1 MKNDLNS
8 KILVTGGS
16 GFIGT
21 YMIKCLK
28 KHGYT
33 NITVLDVLPPKVEGV
48 SFVESDFGNKILVRR
63 LLKDVKYVFHF
74 AAMVGVDKCRLD
86 PEGVNR
92 VNYQN
97 TKELIDLCI
106 ESGVERFVFSSSSEV
121 YGNSID
127 IPYREDATLYPIS
140 EYAKCKFKVE
150 QYLKEVQEKSIMTA
164 GIVRFFNIYGVGQ
177 KKDFVVPL
185 FIDKALSSAPLTI
198 LGDGKQTRC
207 FTYVEDAVEGVY
219 KVFKYT
225 DTPYEIFN
233 IGNPNEY
240 SISELAKVILECT
253 PQSKSNIVNEDYGN
267 GIREAFLEINRRVP
281 ATEKA
286 EKLLSF
292 KAKIALKEGIK
303 KVISNTLGS

>member
-1 MKNDLNS
+1 MMNDLNS

-198 LGDGKQTRC
+198 LGDGKQTRSFC
-207 FTYVEDAVEGVY
+207 FVSDLIEGMY
-219 KVFKYT
+219 RMMNT
-225 DTPYEIFN
+225 DDFIGPVN
-233 IGNPNEY
+233 IGNPGEFTML
-240 SISELAKVILECT
+240 ELAEKVIELT
-253 PQSKSNIVNEDYGN
+253 GSKS
-267 GIREAFLEINRRVP
+267 EIIHKPLPTDDPMKRKP
-281 ATEKA
+281 DITLAK
-286 EKLLSF
+286 EKLKWEPKVQL
-292 KAKIALKEGIK
+292 AEGLKQTIDYFRLAIE
-303 KVISNTLGS
+303 